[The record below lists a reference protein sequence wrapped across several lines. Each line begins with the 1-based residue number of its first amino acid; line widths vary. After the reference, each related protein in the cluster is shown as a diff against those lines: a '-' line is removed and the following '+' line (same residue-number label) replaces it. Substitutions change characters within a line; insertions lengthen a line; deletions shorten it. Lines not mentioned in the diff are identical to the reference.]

1 MAMHGKGWDVLFTRR
16 EFAGLAAGLAASA
29 ALDPKLLFAQPT
41 LRVNGERL
49 NAHLTE
55 LRKFG
60 TTPEGGVSRV
70 AYSDANRD
78 ALAVVTRWM
87 REARLEPSMDVAGNV
102 IGRRAGRDSTLKP
115 IVIGSHIDSVPEGGN
130 YDGNVGSMAALEVAH
145 ALADHKVNLRHP
157 LELAIWSN
165 EEGGL
170 FGSRAISGDLP
181 AAELDLV
188 SASGKTIR
196 DGIRFLG
203 GDPSKLDTVVRRK
216 GDIAAYVEMHIE
228 QGGILDAERTNIGVV
243 EGIVGIRRWDVT
255 VTGFAN
261 HAGTT
266 PMDQRKDALVAAARF
281 VDAVHRT
288 ARSIPGR
295 HVATV
300 GRIRALPGA
309 PNVIPGRVECT
320 LEIRDLEDSKMLSVF
335 ERIRA
340 EAMRIGPE
348 TGTTLEL
355 AESLFHAPAPTDLR
369 IRALIAEAA
378 KGLKLSARTMPSG
391 AGHDAQTIARLG
403 PVGMI
408 FVPSVAGISHSPR
421 EFSKPEDITNGA
433 NVMLEVVLKLDAWK

>member
-1 MAMHGKGWDVLFTRR
+1 MFSRR
-16 EFAGLAAGLAASA
+16 EFMGVAASLLASA
-29 ALDPKLLFAQPT
+29 AIDPATLLAQPGP
-41 LRVNGERL
+41 RVNGTRL
-49 NAHLTE
+49 NGRLTD
-55 LRKFG
+55 LKRFG
-60 TTPEGGVSRV
+60 TTPAGGVSRV
-70 AYSDANRD
+70 AYSDSNRA

-87 REARLEPSMDVAGNV
+87 REAKLAPAMDVAGNV
-102 IGRRAGRDSTLKP
+102 IGRRAGRDSRLKP
-115 IVIGSHIDSVPEGGN
+115 IVIGSHIDSVPDGGN
-130 YDGNVGSMAALEVAH
+130 YDGNVGSMAALEVAQ
-145 ALADHKVNLRHP
+145 ALADHGITLRHP

-170 FGSRAISGDLP
+170 FGSRAVSGDLP
-181 AAELDLV
+181 AAELDV
-188 SASGKTIR
+188 ISASGKTVR

-203 GDPSKLDTVVRRK
+203 GDPSRLKTAVRRK
-216 GDIAAYVEMHIE
+216 GDIAAYLEMHIE
-228 QGGILDAERTNIGVV
+228 QGGILDAEGVNIGVV
-243 EGIVGIRRWDVT
+243 EGIVGIRRWEVT

-266 PMDQRKDALVAAARF
+266 PMDQRRDALVAAARF
-281 VDAVHRT
+281 VDAVQRT

-320 LEIRDLEDSKMLSVF
+320 LEIRDLEDEKMLSTF

-340 EAMRIGPE
+340 EAMRIGSE
-348 TGTTLEL
+348 TGTTFGL

-369 IRALIAEAA
+369 IRSLIADAA
-378 KGLKLSARTMPSG
+378 KVRGLSARTMPSG

-408 FVPSVAGISHSPR
+408 FVPSVAGISHSPK

-433 NVMLEVVLKLDAWK
+433 NVMLDVVLELDAWK

>member
-1 MAMHGKGWDVLFTRR
+1 MGGKIRNVVFSRR
-16 EFAGLAAGLAASA
+16 EFTALAASLAASA
-29 ALDPKLLFAQPT
+29 AFDPTALFAEPV

-49 NAHLTE
+49 NGHLTE
-55 LRKFG
+55 LKRFG

-70 AYSDANRD
+70 AYSEANRE
-78 ALAVVTRWM
+78 ALALVTRWM
-87 REARLEPSMDVAGNV
+87 REAKLEPTMDAAGNV

-145 ALADHKVNLRHP
+145 ALADHKVSLRHP

-170 FGSRAISGDLP
+170 FGSRAVSGDLP

-196 DGIRFLG
+196 DGISFLG
-203 GDPSKLDTVVRRK
+203 GDPSKLASVVRRK
-216 GDIAAYVEMHIE
+216 GDIAAYLEMHIE
-228 QGGILDAERTNIGVV
+228 QGGILDAEKLNIGVV
-243 EGIVGIRRWDVT
+243 EGIVGIRRWDVS

-266 PMDQRKDALVAAARF
+266 PMDQRRDALVAAARF

-288 ARSIPGR
+288 ARAIPGR

-320 LEIRDLEDSKMLSVF
+320 LEIRDLEDAKMLSVF

-348 TGTTLEL
+348 TGTTFEL

-369 IRALIAEAA
+369 IRALITEAA
-378 KGLKLSARTMPSG
+378 KGRRLSSRTMPSG

-403 PVGMI
+403 PVGML

-433 NVMLEVVLKLDAWK
+433 NVMLDVVLGLDAWK